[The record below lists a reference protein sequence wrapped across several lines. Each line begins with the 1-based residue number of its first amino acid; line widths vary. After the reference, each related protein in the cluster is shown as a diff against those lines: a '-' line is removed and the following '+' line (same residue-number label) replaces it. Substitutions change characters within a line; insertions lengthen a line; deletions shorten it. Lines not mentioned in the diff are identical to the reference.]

1 MCVNLNCPYCGAIL
15 KDWRRFVANYPE
27 LAAEGEKDKPFECT
41 GFRCGKRWDFEA
53 VLQQEEKG
61 ENRKKE

>member
-1 MCVNLNCPYCGAIL
+1 M
-15 KDWRRFVANYPE
+15 ANYPE